1 MPRQGFCLER
11 LTLMTGQPPDD
22 VYTAREIA
30 RAASVPERLVESL
43 LARGEVRTV
52 AGCLP
57 AGVPLDPTLDSFV
70 PRHEA
75 LRVVRALQ
83 AGELVGGHDR
93 VGRLLAVPSGGRPT
107 AVPLLVSTSIHVV
120 VGLSAVLIAGLGYVA
135 ADERTELITSKPEP
149 IRLVYLAVPGP
160 GGGGGGGGFR
170 MPSPPPKAERKGAR
184 KLSSP
189 LPARTLP
196 PPIRPTPKPP
206 EPPPEP
212 LEAKKLPPVMA
223 PIVTAPADQRDR
235 DGVMEQAPKEL
246 PDSQGPG
253 SGAGIGAGK
262 GTGVGEGQGTGHGD
276 GDGGGTG
283 GGPYRP
289 GSGVDPPRLLREV
302 RADYTD
308 EARRAGVTG
317 EVLLEI
323 VVRRDGAVGDVR
335 VLRGLGS
342 GLDQRA
348 TQAVRQWRFSPA
360 RMKGTPVDVVVE
372 VAVEFKL
379 R

>member
-1 MPRQGFCLER
+1 MSLQAPNE
-11 LTLMTGQPPDD
+11 

-30 RAASVPERLVESL
+30 HAARVPERLVESL

-52 AGCLP
+52 AAFLP
-57 AGVPLDPTLDSFV
+57 DGVPLDPALDTFV
-70 PRHEA
+70 PHQEA
-75 LRVVRALQ
+75 VRVVRALH
-83 AGELVGGHDR
+83 AGDQVGASDR
-93 VGRLLAVPSGGRPT
+93 VGRLLISTDGARAT
-107 AVPLLVSTSIHVV
+107 AVPLLVSTSIHVAI
-120 VGLSAVLIAGLGYVA
+120 GLSAALIAGLGYVA
-135 ADERTELITSKPEP
+135 ADERTELIALTPEP

-170 MPSPPPKAERKGAR
+170 MPSPPPKAERRGER
-184 KLSSP
+184 KISSP

-223 PIVTAPADQRDR
+223 PVVTAPADQRDR
-235 DGVMEQAPKEL
+235 DGVLEQTPKEM

-253 SGAGIGAGK
+253 SGTGVGTGK
-262 GTGVGEGQGTGHGD
+262 GTGVGEGQGPGLGD
-276 GDGGGTG
+276 GQGGGTG

-308 EARRAGVTG
+308 EARRAGITG

-323 VVRRDGAVGDVR
+323 VVRRDGTVGDVR

-360 RMKGTPVDVVVE
+360 HLKGTPVDVVVE
-372 VAVEFKL
+372 VEVDFKL